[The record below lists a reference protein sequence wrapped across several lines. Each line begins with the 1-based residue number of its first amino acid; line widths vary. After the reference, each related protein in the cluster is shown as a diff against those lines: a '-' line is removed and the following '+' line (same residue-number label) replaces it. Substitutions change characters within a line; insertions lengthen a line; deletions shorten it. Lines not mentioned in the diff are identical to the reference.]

1 MAAPKIK
8 VKVGGKIAVE
18 PEDPGAEVREERPK
32 RGKRK
37 RNELKAA
44 HEVLHPLSQTSAR
57 AAARHAQIAANVLH
71 YPGSR

>member
-8 VKVGGKIAVE
+8 VKVGGKVAVE

-44 HEVLHPLSQTSAR
+44 HEVLLARQT
-57 AAARHAQIAANVLH
+57 AAQPHGASIPVIRRFAVVKE
-71 YPGSR
+71 